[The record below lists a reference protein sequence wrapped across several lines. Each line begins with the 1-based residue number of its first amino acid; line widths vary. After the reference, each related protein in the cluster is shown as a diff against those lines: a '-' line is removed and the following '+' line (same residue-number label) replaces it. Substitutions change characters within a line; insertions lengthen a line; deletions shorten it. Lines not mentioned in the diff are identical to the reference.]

1 MTEIKHR
8 LALLA
13 AAGLLAGAPVVA
25 HGPAA
30 PAQEST
36 RDSTVTLT
44 SCVAKAE
51 NDGDKFVLTHLAD
64 VPDHPAVHG
73 RVVYWVDDVSQIK
86 PHVGAQVR
94 LTGTILDVSASEMEV
109 KLGAGDEGGPIVEV
123 EGNGS
128 EVKTTPQNAEVSTAN
143 QSSREREIPTTVVK
157 LKIDRVDVVAET
169 CKLGA

>member
-94 LTGTILDVSASEMEV
+94 LTGTILDVRASEMEV
-109 KLGAGDEGGPIVEV
+109 KLGAGDGPCVV
-123 EGNGS
+123 VAGNVPD
-128 EVKTTPQNAEVSTAN
+128 VKTPPPNAEVSTAN